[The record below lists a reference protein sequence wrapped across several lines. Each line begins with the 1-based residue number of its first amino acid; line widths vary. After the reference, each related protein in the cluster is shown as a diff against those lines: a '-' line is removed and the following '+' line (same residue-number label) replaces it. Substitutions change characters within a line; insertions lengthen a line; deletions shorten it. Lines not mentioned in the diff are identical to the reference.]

1 MPTLA
6 PPVLDTGGTGS
17 AARQPSAR
25 KPLTIVLVFVAT
37 LVVTVVAL
45 RLILGPFGGDDDGST
60 SAAPSSTT
68 VAAATEPPPSTVP
81 RPADAQETPDGLA
94 RQFVLEFLT
103 RTPGESP
110 AQVGERLHDLLSPE
124 YAYGFASQTS
134 ATDEPG
140 SLVEVGPASPIDP
153 DIFEVDVSIWT
164 YAPGAPPTEAV
175 PAEPQVWR
183 VAVREYLGL
192 WTVTAAQAV

>member
-6 PPVLDTGGTGS
+6 PPVFDTGGTGS

-25 KPLTIVLVFVAT
+25 RPLTIVLVFVGA

-45 RLILGPFGGDDDGST
+45 RLILGPFGGDEDGST
-60 SAAPSSTT
+60 SAEPSSTT
-68 VAAATEPPPSTVP
+68 VAAATEPPPSIGP

-94 RQFVLEFLT
+94 RQFLTEFLT

-124 YAYGFASQTS
+124 YAYGFASQTA
-134 ATDEPG
+134 ATEEPG
-140 SLVEVGPASPIDP
+140 SLVEVEPASPIDP
-153 DIFEVDVSIWT
+153 DIFEMQVSTWT
-164 YAPGAPPTEAV
+164 YEAGEPATDAV
-175 PAEPQVWR
+175 PAAPQVWR

>member
-1 MPTLA
+1 VPTLA

-17 AARQPSAR
+17 ATGPPSV
-25 KPLTIVLVFVAT
+25 KPLTVVLVFVGA

-45 RLILGPFGGDDDGST
+45 RLVFGPLGGDDDGST
-60 SAAPSSTT
+60 SAEPSSTT
-68 VAAATEPPPSTVP
+68 VAAAAAPPPTSAP

-94 RQFVLEFLT
+94 RQFALEFLT
-103 RTPGESP
+103 RSPGESP
-110 AQVGERLHDLLSPE
+110 SQVGERLHDLLSPE

-140 SLVEVGPASPIDP
+140 SLVEVGPATPTDP
-153 DIFEVDVSIWT
+153 DIFEMEVSTWT
-164 YAPGAPPTEAV
+164 YEAGEPATAAV
-175 PAEPQVWR
+175 PAGRQVWR

-192 WTVTAAQAV
+192 WTVTAAQAI